1 MTVTG
6 KGKQYSR
13 SRGTKIITLI
23 VADTS
28 SFARGTLKI
37 IYNSGRLIVTVNSFE
52 DTEGGGVG
60 GVRL

>member
-28 SFARGTLKI
+28 SFTRGTLKI

-52 DTEGGGVG
+52 DTEE
-60 GVRL
+60 RRRRRRRR